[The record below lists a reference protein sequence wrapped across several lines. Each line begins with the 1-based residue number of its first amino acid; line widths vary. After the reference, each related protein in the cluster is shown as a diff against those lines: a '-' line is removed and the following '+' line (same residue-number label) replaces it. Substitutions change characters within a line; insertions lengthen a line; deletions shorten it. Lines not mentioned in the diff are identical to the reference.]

1 MVDTSKA
8 GSGALAVTVDGPSK
22 VHLDCVEA
30 QSGYQFTYRPTVA
43 GPYSV
48 SIKYA
53 GDQHVPGSPFLV
65 NVQGH

>member
-1 MVDTSKA
+1 MDASKA

-22 VHLDCVEA
+22 VHLDCVEVA
-30 QSGYQFTYRPTVA
+30 PSHYQFIYRPTFP
-43 GPYSV
+43 GPYTV

-65 NVQGH
+65 NVQG